1 MLQLSVLQRDASRSI
16 SYACHTALT
25 ACAHAD
31 TCKQMAITAA
41 DLPSTDITAYFNAAF
56 VFIEEALD
64 AKHGVLIHCG
74 AGTSRSAAL
83 CAAYLMRKQRVGA
96 KAALEQLLA
105 LRSSVCPNEGF
116 WQQLCAFEQD
126 LGLPPGQQSDVRKP
140 PVVNESYGQE
150 GAAPAAAQGAA
161 GSKVAVKVTKGS
173 VQLGEAAAGA
183 RVMCIFDEICAV
195 ELRSCHRCN
204 ASCAS
209 AACALAGPIMDQ
221 GLRFAWLL
229 RRCLLVRTRRSHRGT
244 GCSQQCKR
252 STCSCRQARAR

>member
-1 MLQLSVLQRDASRSI
+1 
-16 SYACHTALT
+16 
-25 ACAHAD
+25 
-31 TCKQMAITAA
+31 MAITAA

-116 WQQLCAFEQD
+116 WQQLCAFERE
-126 LGLPPGQQSDVRKP
+126 LGLPPAQQSDVRKP

-150 GAAPAAAQGAA
+150 GGAAAAQGAA

-173 VQLGEAAAGA
+173 IQLDEAAAGA
-183 RVMCIFDEICAV
+183 RVMCIFGKICAV
-195 ELRSCHRCN
+195 ELRSCRRCD
-204 ASCAS
+204 ASCAN
-209 AACALAGPIMDQ
+209 AACVLVGPFLNE
-221 GLRFAWLL
+221 GLRSAWLL
-229 RRCLLVRTRRSHRGT
+229 RSCLLARTRRSHRST
-244 GCSQQCKR
+244 GYTQRCKSFR
-252 STCSCRQARAR
+252 CPCRQARAR